1 MDGHV
6 LGGRAGLH
14 KTLSKF
20 VIGAMQLEAM
30 MRYTEKGSLL
40 IVGNRVKAQ
49 EKALS
54 EGAAILITGGFDTSD
69 YVKALADEYELPV
82 ISCTYDTFTVATMIN
97 RAIYDQLIKKE
108 VTLVDD
114 LYTPID
120 HSVNIRSGD
129 LVKKWHE
136 LNEESKH
143 SRYPVLDSNNRVIG
157 ILTSKD
163 VIGKNEDM
171 KVDKVMTKNPIT
183 VKAMTSLV
191 NAAHTMVWEG
201 IELLPVVDESDVFLG
216 VITRQDVIKGLQ
228 NFQRQPQIG
237 ETIDD
242 IVQKELIYDEEK
254 KLFEAEVTP
263 QLTNNLGTLSHGVF
277 ASFVS
282 EACNQVLKRNKTGD
296 MVIENLSIYYMKPA
310 QLGNR
315 LIITTEILESGRKFA
330 KVDVQIS
337 SDLGLAGKAMVM
349 VQFID
354 R

>member
-82 ISCTYDTFTVATMIN
+82 ISCTYDTFTVATMLTGPSMTN
-97 RAIYDQLIKKE
+97 DQKRD
-108 VTLVDD
+108 TLVDD

-183 VKAMTSLV
+183 
-191 NAAHTMVWEG
+191 
-201 IELLPVVDESDVFLG
+201 
-216 VITRQDVIKGLQ
+216 R
-228 NFQRQPQIG
+228 
-237 ETIDD
+237 
-242 IVQKELIYDEEK
+242 
-254 KLFEAEVTP
+254 
-263 QLTNNLGTLSHGVF
+263 
-277 ASFVS
+277 
-282 EACNQVLKRNKTGD
+282 
-296 MVIENLSIYYMKPA
+296 
-310 QLGNR
+310 
-315 LIITTEILESGRKFA
+315 
-330 KVDVQIS
+330 
-337 SDLGLAGKAMVM
+337 
-349 VQFID
+349 
-354 R
+354 

>member
-1 MDGHV
+1 M
-6 LGGRAGLH
+6 
-14 KTLSKF
+14 
-20 VIGAMQLEAM
+20 
-30 MRYTEKGSLL
+30 L

-171 KVDKVMTKNPIT
+171 KVDKVMTKT
-183 VKAMTSLV
+183 R
-191 NAAHTMVWEG
+191 
-201 IELLPVVDESDVFLG
+201 LP
-216 VITRQDVIKGLQ
+216 
-228 NFQRQPQIG
+228 
-237 ETIDD
+237 
-242 IVQKELIYDEEK
+242 
-254 KLFEAEVTP
+254 
-263 QLTNNLGTLSHGVF
+263 
-277 ASFVS
+277 
-282 EACNQVLKRNKTGD
+282 LK
-296 MVIENLSIYYMKPA
+296 
-310 QLGNR
+310 Q
-315 LIITTEILESGRKFA
+315 
-330 KVDVQIS
+330 
-337 SDLGLAGKAMVM
+337 
-349 VQFID
+349 
-354 R
+354 